1 MFDPYSFSRPI
12 HALSHP
18 ATRKNPR
25 ASGTPVTRANGGLN
39 WNFPCNLEGTL
50 RRTIQL
56 LICLLLLF
64 TAASRPCF
72 AQSTKAQ
79 LEINETFF
87 SLAAALNSCGY
98 DSGLDVSLPLR
109 QSVRTDVQIL
119 LNKSPEAMQKRNAI
133 CQFWN
138 EHQQPGKEND
148 ITPYLSLA
156 LDLGPP
162 PAFAPT
168 LAEADLAPDAAR
180 VLGITSLLQKFYQ
193 AANLHALWQKYEG
206 QYQGLVSQFHDPVSN
221 VLTSTDSYLKLPFS
235 NYPGQRFVVFME
247 PLLSPAEV
255 DARNY
260 GSNYFIVVSP
270 DREGHIRFPEVRHT
284 YLHFV
289 LDPMALGHAGTLKA
303 LEPLLED
310 VKNAPMAASF
320 KNDISLLVNECL
332 IRAIEVR
339 MSIQKAHAHG
349 AEARQAEEARNA
361 TVRQSVEE
369 GFVLTRVFYDEL
381 ADFEKESVGM
391 KNAYGNLLHGI
402 SLEHERKRARDV
414 VFRQQA
420 APEVVSAASAT
431 PEEEHLLNVAE
442 QRLASGDREGA
453 QKIAQQV
460 LQHNHGGDQP
470 GHAAFILARIAS
482 LSGHMEEARSSFEQA
497 ASSVHDPRML
507 AWSHIYLGRIYDIQQ
522 ERGRAVEHY
531 QAALAA
537 GDPSADTRAAAEK
550 GLANPYQPAQSR
562 TAPKP

>member
-1 MFDPYSFSRPI
+1 MFDPISFS
-12 HALSHP
+12 
-18 ATRKNPR
+18 
-25 ASGTPVTRANGGLN
+25 GLN
-39 WNFPCNLEGTL
+39 LNFPHNLEGTL
-50 RRTIQL
+50 RRKIQL
-56 LICLLLLF
+56 LTCLLLLLP
-64 TAASRPCF
+64 AASGTVL
-72 AQSTKAQ
+72 AQATKAQ
-79 LEINETFF
+79 LEVNETFF

-98 DSGLDVSLPLR
+98 DSGLDSSLPLR
-109 QSVRTDVQIL
+109 QALRADVQAAV
-119 LNKSPEAMQKRNAI
+119 NKSPDAQQKRNAI
-133 CQFWN
+133 CQFWI

-148 ITPYLSLA
+148 VTPYLSLA

-162 PAFAPT
+162 PAFTPT
-168 LAEADLAPDAAR
+168 LSEADLAPDAAR
-180 VLGITSLLQKFYQ
+180 VLGVVSLLQKFYQ
-193 AANLHALWQKYEG
+193 AAGLHAIWKKFEG
-206 QYQGLVSQFHDPVSN
+206 QYQEMVAKFHDPVSKA
-221 VLTSTDSYLKLPFS
+221 LTDTDLYLKVPFS
-235 NYPGQRFVVFME
+235 NYPGQRFVVYLE

-260 GSNYFIVVSP
+260 GSNYFMVISP
-270 DREGHIRFPEVRHT
+270 DREDHIRFPEVRHT

-289 LDPMALGHAGTLKA
+289 LDPMALGHAGSLKA

-310 VKNAPMAASF
+310 VRNAPMEQSF
-320 KNDISLLVNECL
+320 KNDVSLLVNECL

-339 MSIQKAHAHG
+339 TSIPKSN
-349 AEARQAEEARNA
+349 EAARA
-361 TVRQSVEE
+361 ASVRRSVEE

-381 ADFEKESVGM
+381 ADFEKDSIGM
-391 KNAYGNLLHGI
+391 KDDYGNLLHGI
-402 SLEHERKRARDV
+402 SLNRERKRARDV

-420 APEVVSAASAT
+420 APEVVTAASAT
-431 PEEEHLLNVAE
+431 PEEEHMLEVAE
-442 QRLASGDREGA
+442 RKLVSGDREGA
-453 QKIAQQV
+453 QKIALQV

-482 LSGHMEEARSSFEQA
+482 LSGKMEEARSSFEQA